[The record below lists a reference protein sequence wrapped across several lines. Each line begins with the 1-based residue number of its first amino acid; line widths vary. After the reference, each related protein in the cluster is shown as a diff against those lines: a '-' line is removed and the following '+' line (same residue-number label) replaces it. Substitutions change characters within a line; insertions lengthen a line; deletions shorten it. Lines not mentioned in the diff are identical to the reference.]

1 MVLNFNEK
9 NYILNNLGSEIMKF
23 NKIGQKIKKKLNDSK
38 GMALIATLIFTL
50 VISTLGIALLTMTNN
65 DTKLTTLE
73 KESSEAFYLADSGIN
88 RAINYLERAATPPI
102 ASVIGIN
109 DTLNGTK
116 WIDSEGNK
124 YDLGASLNLGKYYKI
139 EMTLQTG
146 IGSTRAYKI
155 ISTGKLVGPNRN
167 ATRVI
172 EQLVDV
178 TNFAEYAYFSNNEG
192 DNIWFYDGDTIDGRL
207 HTNGQLRIDGR
218 PTFKGLVTSAT
229 EPIIWG
235 GGDKHEEI
243 FDAYGFRLGVDEY
256 IPLPEKTGD
265 ISGTENPLSLESIAM
280 GSWTPPTPPGNGVYI
295 PNDGG
300 DNRTGGIYVNGNLD
314 ALSLTTENGLSVMEF
329 NQGGTHGTN
338 TKITLL
344 PAGSVDPYDFT
355 TVTSDKTVIKEEG
368 TVDPP
373 IYYNGLTNGLLYV
386 NGEIKSLK
394 ATEATGGLQGKMTI
408 AATDDIT
415 ITNDIKYK
423 SIIDNPLIDI
433 HDDGVDLSPIT
444 DTLGLISEK
453 DIVLDTSNSI
463 TDLEIH
469 ATLMALGDSIRN
481 QDYNLSSYYKD
492 TGILTIFGGL
502 IQMKRGPVGTFNS
515 GTNEIIT
522 GYDKDY
528 NFDERMTNPILDAIP
543 PYFPTTGN
551 YEPIYW
557 MESNG

>member
-1 MVLNFNEK
+1 
-9 NYILNNLGSEIMKF
+9 MKF
-23 NKIGQKIKKKLNDSK
+23 NKISQKLKKKLNDSK
-38 GMALIATLIFTL
+38 GMALMATLIFTF

-73 KESSEAFYLADSGIN
+73 KESSEAFYFADSGIN

-124 YDLGASLNLGKYYKI
+124 YDLGASLNPGKYYKI
-139 EMTLQTG
+139 EMTLQTV
-146 IGSTRAYKI
+146 GSTRAYKI

-167 ATRVI
+167 AIRVI

-207 HTNGQLRIDGR
+207 HTNGQLRIDGS

-235 GGDKHEEI
+235 GGDEHFEI
-243 FDAYGFRLGVDEY
+243 FDTYGYRLGVDEY
-256 IPLPEKTGD
+256 IPLPQHRD
-265 ISGTENPLSLESIAM
+265 ISGTDDPQSLQSIAM
-280 GSWTPPTPPGNGVYI
+280 GGWTSPGSGVYV
-295 PNDGG
+295 PNDGIG
-300 DNRTGGIYVNGNLD
+300 NRTGGIYVDGNLD
-314 ALSLTTENGLSVMEF
+314 ALSLTTVNGLSVINF
-329 NQGGTHGTN
+329 RQVSTN

-344 PAGSVDPYDFT
+344 PTGSVDPYDGT

-368 TVDPP
+368 TVDP

-386 NGEIKSLK
+386 NGAINHLE
-394 ATEATGGLQGKMTI
+394 ATETNGGLKGKLTI

-423 SIIDNPLIDI
+423 SIIDHPEIDI
-433 HDDGVDLSPIT
+433 HADGADLSSIT
-444 DTLGLISEK
+444 DSLGLISEN
-453 DIVLDTSNSI
+453 DIVLNTINSI

-469 ATLMALGDSIRN
+469 AILMALGDSIRN
-481 QDYNLSSYYKD
+481 QDYDLSNYYKN
-492 TGILTIFGGL
+492 TGVLTIFGGL
-502 IQMKRGPVGTFNS
+502 IQVQRGPVGTFDS
-515 GTNEIIT
+515 WSNEIIT

-528 NFDERMTNPILDAIP
+528 NFDDRMTNPTLDAIP